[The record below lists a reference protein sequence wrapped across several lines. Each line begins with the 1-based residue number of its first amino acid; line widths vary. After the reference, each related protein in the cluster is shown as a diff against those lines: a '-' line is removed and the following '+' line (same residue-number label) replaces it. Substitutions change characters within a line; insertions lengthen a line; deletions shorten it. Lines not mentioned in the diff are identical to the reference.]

1 MMTAHIDWFDRI
13 LTVAMQLYFR
23 QGCEYTSIEE
33 VTPPDDGWLE
43 DMTGRQEITFGE
55 RAAIMLALM
64 PHIRPQ
70 ALDIFFAK
78 NKDFDH
84 QYTEFGGW
92 KGRSHRGFL
101 PTGETSS
108 FIIAGEDIEKR
119 KAVIRM
125 FQRDHWFYSQN
136 ILRLEGAGEG
146 EPFLSGQLR
155 LSEEFLSHILL
166 N

>member
-70 ALDIFFAK
+70 ALDIFLQKTRTSTANIPNSVAGK
-78 NKDFDH
+78 GGR
-84 QYTEFGGW
+84 TEA
-92 KGRSHRGFL
+92 SCL
-101 PTGETSS
+101 PVKPPHLSS
-108 FIIAGEDIEKR
+108 LEK
-119 KAVIRM
+119 I
-125 FQRDHWFYSQN
+125 
-136 ILRLEGAGEG
+136 
-146 EPFLSGQLR
+146 
-155 LSEEFLSHILL
+155 
-166 N
+166 

>member
-1 MMTAHIDWFDRI
+1 MI
-13 LTVAMQLYFR
+13 
-23 QGCEYTSIEE
+23 
-33 VTPPDDGWLE
+33 
-43 DMTGRQEITFGE
+43 
-55 RAAIMLALM
+55 RAKANSYY
-64 PHIRPQ
+64 IRPQ

-78 NKDFDH
+78 NKDFDR
-84 QYTEFGGW
+84 QYTEVGGW
-92 KGRSHRGFL
+92 KGRSHGGFL
-101 PTGETSS
+101 PTGETAS

-125 FQRDHWFYSQN
+125 FQQDHWFYSQN